1 MHCARRE
8 ADFAGI
14 LSGDTYIK
22 LVLHEGAVG
31 SAGIAGMAK
40 GIVLLAPPE
49 GTQRVF
55 PAPLAIQLAGK
66 NLSKMHFFK

>member
-1 MHCARRE
+1 
-8 ADFAGI
+8 
-14 LSGDTYIK
+14 
-22 LVLHEGAVG
+22 VG